1 MFGSGQAQAPPRGG
15 RTARSER
22 PGRPLSKPDLKIFG
36 KLGFLPNIRKNRTA
50 SFTRLLQNRPNYV

>member
-36 KLGFLPNIRKNRTA
+36 KLGFLPNIRKNRPPRC
-50 SFTRLLQNRPNYV
+50 TRLFHFGPIYG